1 MKRQCSSTT
10 VRNIEPV
17 TIIHRRIVV
26 FWGVDVKKKMLCVEM
41 YIMITNDDVGR
52 YGAFDDAE

>member
-1 MKRQCSSTT
+1 M
-10 VRNIEPV
+10 
-17 TIIHRRIVV
+17 
-26 FWGVDVKKKMLCVEM
+26 KKKMLCVKM